1 MVFADNVT
9 AVLWCV
15 LYNSNNIKYTLLRK
29 DKKVNTGLCFG
40 PLTWKM
46 TSFDLSLVVSRTSP
60 SKVKTETTTWK
71 YQNLQIPFLVCLRS
85 KGENIEI
92 KSYCHP
98 FFYKYNTFLFLFSAA
113 GVFLRW
119 TIKRQTV
126 WSSWQGFIF
135 HKSCYCSD
143 PVLKLGSW

>member
-15 LYNSNNIKYTLLRK
+15 LYIANNIKYTLRQK

-40 PLTWKM
+40 PLTRKM
-46 TSFDLSLVVSRTSP
+46 TGFDLSLVVTRTSP

-71 YQNLQIPFLVCLRS
+71 YQDLQIPFLVCLRS

-92 KSYCHP
+92 NEVVLLP
-98 FFYKYNTFLFLFSAA
+98 WFFQKLIRFLFLIL
-113 GVFLRW
+113 GRL
-119 TIKRQTV
+119 KM
-126 WSSWQGFIF
+126 
-135 HKSCYCSD
+135 SCRGM
-143 PVLKLGSW
+143 LKTNYKKANRLIVMVRISLPFYLS